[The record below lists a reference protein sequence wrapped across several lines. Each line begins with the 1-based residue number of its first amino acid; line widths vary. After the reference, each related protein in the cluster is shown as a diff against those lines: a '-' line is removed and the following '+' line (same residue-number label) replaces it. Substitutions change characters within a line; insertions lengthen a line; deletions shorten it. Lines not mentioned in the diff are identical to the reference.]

1 LLAVYF
7 DFPDYETDLL
17 FWKNED
23 RDTKNILS
31 KLSDAISSIPDTK
44 FDLKNITEKLT
55 AMVPEDKKGDYL
67 WPLRVSLS
75 GSKTSPTPFE
85 LAAGLGKKESVR
97 RINLAIKKLDSK
109 NAASH

>member
-7 DFPDYETDLL
+7 DFPDYETNIL
-17 FWKNED
+17 FWKDED

-31 KLSDAISSIPDTK
+31 KLSDAIDAVPEAE
-44 FDLKNITEKLT
+44 FDLKNVTEKLMAT
-55 AMVPEDKKGDYL
+55 VPPDKKGDYL

-85 LAAGLGKKESVR
+85 LAAGLGKKESIR
-97 RINLAIKKLDSK
+97 RIDLAIKKLDSR
-109 NAASH
+109 NAASR